1 MTEFNEQGSDAWR
14 DERAGH
20 VTASQI
26 HAVTAKPRSKGQAE
40 ATTRANY
47 KAQLIC
53 EILSGRATED
63 EFETWDMKRG
73 KALEPQARIEYELRS
88 KDAIRT
94 AGFVKHPRIVRAGA
108 SPDALVGD
116 KGMAQFKCPKSA
128 THLAYLMGGVVP
140 TEYRAQMYFE
150 MAVTGREWSDFV
162 SYDPNLTGHELF
174 VKRLMRDE
182 GEIAQIEHEV
192 EKFLSELDAM
202 LNILSKVDESLEQKL
217 VASVAAVE
225 GKK

>member
-1 MTEFNEQGSDAWR
+1 MSEQGTQEWR

-94 AGFVKHPRIVRAGA
+94 AGFVKHPRIARCGA

-128 THLAYLMGGVVP
+128 THLAYLMAGVVP

-182 GEIAQIEHEV
+182 AEIELIEREV

-202 LNILSKVDESLEQKL
+202 LNILNKVDASLESKL
-217 VASVAAVE
+217 VASIAAVE